1 MEYGSLGEG
10 SVAIPS
16 KARGMR
22 SHHTMQEK
30 SPVRVMIVEDEPTF
44 QELVQLV
51 LSLDPRFQVVCTKA
65 SGEEALE
72 VLAETSPDLVL
83 LDFRLTGIDGL
94 ETAKRIREQRP
105 DVKIAMVTAHSE
117 EVLSRLALEA
127 RIQEVIPK
135 ASFSLER
142 IYQLLDDTS

>member
-1 MEYGSLGEG
+1 M
-10 SVAIPS
+10 AIPS
-16 KARGMR
+16 KARGTR
-22 SHHTMQEK
+22 SRHTMPEK

-94 ETAKRIREQRP
+94 ETAKRIKEQRP

-117 EVLSRLALEA
+117 EVLSRLAIEA
-127 RIQEVIPK
+127 RIQVVIPK